1 MEITFIPRWMLAWL
15 FVDEERRFHFNCAV
29 SALLIV
35 AAIPLIKV
43 VPHVCL
49 AQALL
54 GIPCPGC
61 GITHALAALRHFDLR
76 AAWIANPAAIAL
88 GLLFVFQ
95 IFVRPAALFI
105 PRISGNVSH
114 VGRWL
119 SAATIFALMAVWI
132 LRLI

>member
-1 MEITFIPRWMLAWL
+1 MEITFIPRWVLAY
-15 FVDEERRFHFNCAV
+15 FFAEEERRFHFNCAV

-35 AAIPLIKV
+35 GGVPLLRVI
-43 VPHVCL
+43 PHVCL

-61 GITHALAALRHFDLR
+61 GITHALAALRRFDFR
-76 AAWIANPAAIAL
+76 AAWIANPAAMAP
-88 GLLFVFQ
+88 GLLFAFQ
-95 IFVRPAALFI
+95 IFVRPVALFI
-105 PRISGNVSH
+105 PRISENVSR